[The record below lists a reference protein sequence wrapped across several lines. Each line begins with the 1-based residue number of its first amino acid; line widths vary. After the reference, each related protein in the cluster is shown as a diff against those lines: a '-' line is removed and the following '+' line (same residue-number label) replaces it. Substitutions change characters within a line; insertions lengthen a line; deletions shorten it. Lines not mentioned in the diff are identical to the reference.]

1 MAKKKEDRMIT
12 IPSKKLM
19 GLIIPYLEKNWEN
32 GDIDFVD
39 LFIPFRAY
47 MLKKYGE
54 YDYFTIMN
62 TDVVIEC
69 LKSAQLNYRRF
80 SGMIADLSEYT
91 NTIYGCFKCE
101 EDSQGGVFMT
111 NYSDSEWAEEFFYE
125 ENRQDL
131 EDFLLEVLENEKDED
146 YALMVKILDEIM

>member
-1 MAKKKEDRMIT
+1 MAKKKEDRMISIT
-12 IPSKKLM
+12 SKKLL
-19 GLIIPYLEKNWEN
+19 GLLIPCLEKTWEN

-47 MLKKYGE
+47 MLKRYGE

-80 SGMIADLSEYT
+80 SGMIADLSEYVD
-91 NTIYGCFKCE
+91 TIDGCFKCE
-101 EDSQGGVFMT
+101 DDSQGGIFMT
-111 NYSDSEWAEEFFYE
+111 NYSDSEWGEEFFDE
-125 ENRQDL
+125 TNRQDL
-131 EDFLLEVLENEKDED
+131 EDFLTDVLENEKDEN
-146 YALMVKILDEIM
+146 YALIVKVLDELM